1 MPPACSIAVW
11 FCACLYA
18 RLQSAGRSLLLL
30 PVGATAQQRNQRR
43 NAARLRDR
51 RLILRVLDREVPKR
65 GRSFLLLPIGAAA
78 QERNQSCKITC
89 RHESIHTRLFPP
101 RGDTRRAARGT
112 EAACF
117 CVTRRCSAVKCGNVL
132 ATSLHK
138 CTVPPETDKVCGG
151 STAFATPLLQHQLDG
166 VCARRRNSVQ
176 AVNVGKAVNAR
187 I

>member
-78 QERNQSCKITC
+78 QERNQS
-89 RHESIHTRLFPP
+89 
-101 RGDTRRAARGT
+101 
-112 EAACF
+112 
-117 CVTRRCSAVKCGNVL
+117 
-132 ATSLHK
+132 
-138 CTVPPETDKVCGG
+138 
-151 STAFATPLLQHQLDG
+151 
-166 VCARRRNSVQ
+166 
-176 AVNVGKAVNAR
+176 
-187 I
+187 